1 MPSLEREIPDRRFPV
16 SQSRLP
22 AEGGA
27 LPVQAGG
34 LATPDLDNRVYL
46 ALLAH
51 DAAAPEQ

>member
-1 MPSLEREIPDRRFPV
+1 M